1 MELLGTNPSIRGTN
15 CLFNRDRIDSDM
27 VYNPL
32 SPEMATNK
40 MNGIL
45 KLIEAFLEKSTLDA
59 DDIEWNDALLLKIAI
74 RIDQRSD
81 YFMYFHST
89 VDENGKVN
97 LDEMSQYKQIA
108 LLCFWIIKYKPLRI
122 VSKQRDLIYY
132 SKNHCTINET
142 FAAYVFVSQIHA
154 SSIVKK
160 QKKYYMSS
168 AYLEDLFYKFMHHD
182 ISKEAMIFSLCSIVC
197 CK

>member
-1 MELLGTNPSIRGTN
+1 
-15 CLFNRDRIDSDM
+15 M